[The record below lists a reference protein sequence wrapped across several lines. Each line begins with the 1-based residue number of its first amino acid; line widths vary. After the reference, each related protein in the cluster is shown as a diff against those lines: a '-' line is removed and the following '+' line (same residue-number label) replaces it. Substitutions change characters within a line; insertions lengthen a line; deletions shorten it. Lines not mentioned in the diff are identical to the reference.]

1 LDRPRDRDSKGKNNF
16 RGLESSNM
24 KRWRT
29 LGIALLAAGA
39 CGDKGGETGEGE
51 ETSGGIDVS
60 ATDTDMTTGEPKLD
74 VGGGSNS
81 TSGPMGCGAGDSN
94 DCSGFLDL
102 LFVIDN
108 SGSMGEEQRNLAL
121 NMPLLVQQL
130 ENLTDVDGD
139 PIDLDV
145 HIMVTTTDSGNPLC
159 DPFYHPGREPE
170 MGRPIS
176 SACTSRLARFTGLGN
191 MPPEFEA
198 ACTDV
203 CPEPVAPNGQYIQFN
218 DAGDNVPDVPPAD
231 INGDGTDDSALAQ
244 ALACV
249 GPQGIDGCGYE
260 KPLDSMMRALDP
272 GANWNDADGFLR
284 GGGLLGVVV
293 ITDEADCSIVDES
306 VMMDAM
312 YQNTHPDTMEQQA
325 SSAICWN
332 AGVTCDGPNQNGVYS
347 NCTSGGAG
355 LTPVDEY
362 IDFLEGLGRP
372 VVMLGIL
379 GVPEVTEHAMEAPF
393 QPTAGGV
400 LDLQY
405 RQWRDPDWDNGG
417 DILPDEWAEG
427 ITAAYQQ
434 FQYGIGPGCTGEDG
448 SGGFTGQ
455 AIPPVRVKEVC
466 ESLNVADDPG
476 TPQDETSVRCC
487 IESICDQD
495 FSDAIRCLGGLV
507 ETNFVPES

>member
-1 LDRPRDRDSKGKNNF
+1 
-16 RGLESSNM
+16 M
-24 KRWRT
+24 KRWRIW
-29 LGIALLAAGA
+29 GVALLAVGA
-39 CGDKGGETGEGE
+39 CGDDGEQTDEEG
-51 ETSGGIDVS
+51 TSGGIDIT
-60 ATDTDMTTGEPKLD
+60 ATDGMTSGPKLD
-74 VGGGSNS
+74 IAAGTMS
-81 TSGPMGCGAGDSN
+81 TSGPGTGCAGDSN
-94 DCSGFLDL
+94 NCSGYLDL

-108 SGSMGEEQRNLAL
+108 SGSMGEEQLNLAR

-130 ENLTDVDGD
+130 ENLTDDEGNQ
-139 PIDLDV
+139 IDLDV

-159 DPFYHPGREPE
+159 DPFYHDGREPE

-176 SACTSRLARFTGLGN
+176 SACTERLGRFTGLGMN
-191 MPPEFEA
+191 PVMMES
-198 ACTDV
+198 ACTEV
-203 CPEPVAPNGQYIQFN
+203 CPEPVEPDGQYIQFN
-218 DAGDNVPDVPPAD
+218 AGGDNVPDVPPAD

-272 GANWNDADGFLR
+272 GANWNDSATGFLR

-293 ITDEADCSIVDES
+293 ITDEEDCSIANES
-306 VMMDAM
+306 VMMDPM
-312 YQNTHPDTMEQQA
+312 FQNTHPDTMEKVP
-325 SSAICWN
+325 SSAVCWN
-332 AGVTCDGPNQNGVYS
+332 AGVTCEGPNQNGVYS
-347 NCTSGGAG
+347 ECRSSGDGSVA
-355 LTPVDEY
+355 VSEY
-362 IDFLEGLGRP
+362 IDFLKGFGRP

-400 LDLQY
+400 FDLQY
-405 RQWRDPDWDNGG
+405 RDWRDPDWDNGG

-427 ITAAYQQ
+427 INAAYQQ
-434 FQYGIGPGCTGEDG
+434 FQYGIGPGCTGVDG
-448 SGGFTGQ
+448 DGGFTGQ

-466 ESLNVADDPG
+466 EALDIADDPG
-476 TPQDETSVRCC
+476 TPQDETEVRCC